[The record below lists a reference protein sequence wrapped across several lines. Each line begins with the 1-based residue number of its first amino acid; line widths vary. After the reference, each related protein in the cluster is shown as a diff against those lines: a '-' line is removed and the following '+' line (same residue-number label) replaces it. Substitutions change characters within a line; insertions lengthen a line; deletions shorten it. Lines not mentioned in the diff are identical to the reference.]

1 MSVTVQ
7 KLNMK
12 VVSIASNERYL
23 NSGIKAPL
31 IIILKYLDTGYYEN
45 ELYYVFITE
54 KYKFFLIF
62 ALSGWLE
69 VGKRNL
75 SI

>member
-23 NSGIKAPL
+23 NSRIKAPL

-45 ELYYVFITE
+45 ELYYVFIPE
-54 KYKFFLIF
+54 KYKLFLIF
-62 ALSGWLE
+62 ALSGW
-69 VGKRNL
+69 
-75 SI
+75 